1 MCVRVCVQLLPLK
14 WVSVFWECASPWDE
28 CFYGKILTFMNSGGG
43 AVPSSYN
50 SAAGEMEQP
59 LSSRKKKAVL
69 IKMTDCST
77 PARVNTKVNCTILH
91 CNFSLSGNKRNRTPQ
106 LHKHKWTTLQNSMIN
121 VTSREV
127 KLFVHHEWWLLQLS
141 KHTNWCTE
149 TVWHWNQRRFTSL
162 GCITGRNGWHR
173 GHLSNRLKGF
183 SLSLFRFGNPHV
195 LAGRTA
201 ASGTSNC

>member
-28 CFYGKILTFMNSGGG
+28 RFYGKILTFMNSGGR
-43 AVPSSYN
+43 AVPSSYD
-50 SAAGEMEQP
+50 SAAWEMEQP
-59 LSSRKKKAVL
+59 LCSCKKKAVL

-91 CNFSLSGNKRNRTPQ
+91 CKFSLSGSRWNWTPQ
-106 LHKHKWTTLQNSMIN
+106 RQWTTEQNTVIN
-121 VTSREV
+121 VTSGEA

-141 KHTNWCTE
+141 THTNWRTE
-149 TVWHWNQRRFTSL
+149 TVLHWNQRSFKSF
-162 GCITGRNGWHR
+162 GCIIWRNGWHR
-173 GHLSNRLKGF
+173 GHLSNKLKGF
-183 SLSLFRFGNPHV
+183 SLSLFRFGNQHFS
-195 LAGRTA
+195 AGRTA